1 MPLSE
6 FYRKDECAKRNTEMK
21 AVIIT
26 ALVFMVTT
34 IILGGILDLV
44 QEKVNAPH
52 YETGRMLFKK
62 PSSDF
67 PLVLVIISF
76 IASYVIVFL
85 YSKALP
91 QLPQNI
97 YLRGIL
103 VGAFLF
109 LIGDLLKDCIVYYK
123 IAIPGAITLGQ
134 IIVDLLNRLGSGLV
148 LVYTYRR
155 VSRDEKKEQRTV
167 DSKQ

>member
-1 MPLSE
+1 
-6 FYRKDECAKRNTEMK
+6 MK

-26 ALVFMVTT
+26 TLVFMVATV
-34 IILGGILDLV
+34 ILGGILDLV
-44 QEKVNAPH
+44 QEKVNAAD
-52 YETGRMLFKK
+52 YETSRMLFKK

-67 PLVLVIISF
+67 PLVLVIISLIISF
-76 IASYVIVFL
+76 VVVYL

-123 IAIPGAITLGQ
+123 MAIPGAITLGQ
-134 IIVDLLNRLGSGLV
+134 VIVDLLNRLGSGLV

-155 VSRDEKKEQRTV
+155 VTRGDKKEQQTV
-167 DSKQ
+167 DSRQ

>member
-1 MPLSE
+1 
-6 FYRKDECAKRNTEMK
+6 MK

-26 ALVFMVTT
+26 TLVFMVATV
-34 IILGGILDLV
+34 ILGGILDLV
-44 QEKVNAPH
+44 QEKVNAAD
-52 YETGRMLFKK
+52 YETSRMLFKK

-67 PLVLVIISF
+67 PLVLVIISL

-123 IAIPGAITLGQ
+123 IAIPGAITLAQ
-134 IIVDLLNRLGSGLV
+134 VIVDLLNRLGSGLV

-155 VSRDEKKEQRTV
+155 VTRGEKKEQQTV
-167 DSKQ
+167 DSRQ

>member
-1 MPLSE
+1 VVV
-6 FYRKDECAKRNTEMK
+6 Y
-21 AVIIT
+21 
-26 ALVFMVTT
+26 
-34 IILGGILDLV
+34 
-44 QEKVNAPH
+44 
-52 YETGRMLFKK
+52 
-62 PSSDF
+62 
-67 PLVLVIISF
+67 
-76 IASYVIVFL
+76 L

-123 IAIPGAITLGQ
+123 IAIPGAIALGQ
-134 IIVDLLNRLGSGLV
+134 IVVDFLNRLGSGLV

-155 VSRDEKKEQRTV
+155 VTRGEKTE
-167 DSKQ
+167 

>member
-1 MPLSE
+1 
-6 FYRKDECAKRNTEMK
+6 MK

-26 ALVFMVTT
+26 TLVFMVATV
-34 IILGGILDLV
+34 ILGGILDLV
-44 QEKVNAPH
+44 QEKVNAAD
-52 YETGRMLFKK
+52 YETSRMLFKK

-67 PLVLVIISF
+67 PLVLVIISLIISF
-76 IASYVIVFL
+76 VVVYL

-109 LIGDLLKDCIVYYK
+109 LIGDLLKDCIVYYRM
-123 IAIPGAITLGQ
+123 AIPGAITLGQ
-134 IIVDLLNRLGSGLV
+134 VIVDLLNRLGSGLV

-155 VSRDEKKEQRTV
+155 VTRGDKKEQQTV
-167 DSKQ
+167 DSRQ

>member
-1 MPLSE
+1 
-6 FYRKDECAKRNTEMK
+6 MK

-26 ALVFMVTT
+26 TLVFMVAT
-34 IILGGILDLV
+34 IILGGVLDLV
-44 QEKVNAPH
+44 QEKVNAAD
-52 YETGRMLFKK
+52 YETSSILFKK
-62 PSSDF
+62 PSTNF
-67 PLVLVIISF
+67 PLVLVLISF
-76 IASYVIVFL
+76 VISFVVVYL

-123 IAIPGAITLGQ
+123 IAIPGAIALGQ
-134 IIVDLLNRLGSGLV
+134 IVVDFLNRLGSGLV

-155 VSRDEKKEQRTV
+155 VTRGEKTE
-167 DSKQ
+167 

>member
-1 MPLSE
+1 
-6 FYRKDECAKRNTEMK
+6 MK

-26 ALVFMVTT
+26 TLVFMVATV
-34 IILGGILDLV
+34 ILGGILDLV
-44 QEKVNAPH
+44 QEKINAAD
-52 YETGRMLFKK
+52 YETSRMLFKK

-67 PLVLVIISF
+67 PLVLVIISLIISF
-76 IASYVIVFL
+76 VVVYL

-123 IAIPGAITLGQ
+123 MAIPGAITLGQ

-155 VSRDEKKEQRTV
+155 VTRGDKKEQQTV
-167 DSKQ
+167 DSRQ

>member
-1 MPLSE
+1 
-6 FYRKDECAKRNTEMK
+6 MK

-26 ALVFMVTT
+26 TLVFMVAT
-34 IILGGILDLV
+34 IVLGGILDLV
-44 QEKVNAPH
+44 QEKVNAAH
-52 YETGRMLFKK
+52 YETNRILFKK
-62 PSSDF
+62 PSSNF

-76 IASYVIVFL
+76 IISFVVVYV

-91 QLPQNI
+91 QLPENI

-109 LIGDLLKDCIVYYK
+109 LIGDLLKDCVVYYK

-134 IIVDLLNRLGSGLV
+134 VIVDLLNRLGSGLV

-155 VSRDEKKEQRTV
+155 VTRGEKTE
-167 DSKQ
+167 

>member
-1 MPLSE
+1 
-6 FYRKDECAKRNTEMK
+6 MK

-26 ALVFMVTT
+26 TLVFMVTT

-52 YETGRMLFKK
+52 YEISRMLFKK

-76 IASYVIVFL
+76 VISFVVVYI

-109 LIGDLLKDCIVYYK
+109 LIGDLLKDCILYYR

-134 IIVDLLNRLGSGLV
+134 IIVDLLNRLLSGLV

-155 VSRDEKKEQRTV
+155 VTREKKANSRQ
-167 DSKQ
+167 

>member
-1 MPLSE
+1 
-6 FYRKDECAKRNTEMK
+6 MK

-26 ALVFMVTT
+26 TLVFMVATV
-34 IILGGILDLV
+34 ILGGILDLV
-44 QEKVNAPH
+44 QEKVNAAD
-52 YETGRMLFKK
+52 YETSRMLFKK

-67 PLVLVIISF
+67 PLVLVIISL
-76 IASYVIVFL
+76 IASYVIVLL

-109 LIGDLLKDCIVYYK
+109 LIGDLLKDCIFYYK

-134 IIVDLLNRLGSGLV
+134 IVVDLLNRLGSGLV

-155 VSRDEKKEQRTV
+155 VTRGEKKEQQTV
-167 DSKQ
+167 DSR

>member
-1 MPLSE
+1 
-6 FYRKDECAKRNTEMK
+6 MK

-26 ALVFMVTT
+26 ALVFMVAT
-34 IILGGILDLV
+34 IVLGGILDLV
-44 QEKVNAPH
+44 QEKLNAPY
-52 YETGRMLFKK
+52 YETSRILFKK

-91 QLPQNI
+91 QLPGNI
-97 YLRGIL
+97 YLRSLL
-103 VGAFLF
+103 VGGFIF
-109 LIGDLLKDCIVYYK
+109 VIGDLLKDCVVYYK
-123 IAIPGAITLGQ
+123 MAIPGAITLGQ
-134 IIVDLLNRLGSGLV
+134 IVVDLVNRLGSGLV

-155 VSRDEKKEQRTV
+155 VTREKKV
-167 DSKQ
+167 NSKQ